1 MPSAVWGGH
10 LHFGL
15 VVMPVRLLVAA
26 RTKTTR
32 FRRLY
37 RKPSKERSNVRSFP
51 SFSHDLEHQKE
62 LAEEVGETPS
72 TPEEMNSQDMAAGH
86 QYSPVRQVFQSEVTA
101 EEVRPDEMVKG
112 YEIAPNEFAVI
123 NPQEIKAAEI
133 ETSDT
138 IDLFHFVKAAEVD
151 PIYFERSYYVVP
163 DSGAEKGYA
172 LLLEAMRKEE
182 CLGIA
187 RIGMHRREHMLI
199 LRPTDDC
206 LVAYTMFY
214 ANEVRPAP
222 RLEFTTEFSNKELS
236 MATALIK
243 GYEGDF
249 DPRQFKDLYQE
260 RISNY
265 RGARGQSYR
274 DASSAHKLDERS
286 CRPDGAA
293 SVKLGSDRTEETRCK
308 SLQEASAQDAEC
320 YEKEIPKPTMSELRD
335 QIHYD
340 FEPMASGGR
349 VRIHTSDARAV
360 EAVHQFLRFQITEHH
375 TGDPMSPPDS
385 PAK

>member
-1 MPSAVWGGH
+1 MPSAVWSGH

-37 RKPSKERSNVRSFP
+37 RKPLNESRFVTSFP
-51 SFSHDLEHQKE
+51 SFSHHLEDHDPDLTE
-62 LAEEVGETPS
+62 AVGKTPS
-72 TPEEMNSQDMAAGH
+72 KPEGTNDWRTAEH
-86 QYSPVRQVFQSEVTA
+86 QYSSLRQVFQSEVTG

-112 YEIAPNEFAVI
+112 YEIAPDEFVPVD
-123 NPQEIKAAEI
+123 PQEIKAAQI

-138 IDLFHFVKAAEVD
+138 IDLFQFVKANEVD
-151 PIYFERSYYVVP
+151 PIYFERSYYVAP

-199 LRPTDDC
+199 IRPAQDY

-222 RLEFTTEFSNKELS
+222 RLQLPTEFSKKELS
-236 MATALIK
+236 MAAALIR
-243 GYEGDF
+243 GYEGHF
-249 DPRQFKDLYQE
+249 DPQQFKDLYQE
-260 RISNY
+260 RLRKILDAQVNNRAEIHGVATSLPNAAPDLMEQI
-265 RGARGQSYR
+265 RLSLAQIQAKKS
-274 DASSAHKLDERS
+274 DASPKE
-286 CRPDGAA
+286 AA
-293 SVKLGSDRTEETRCK
+293 RKGPTLVKR
-308 SLQEASAQDAEC
+308 
-320 YEKEIPKPTMSELRD
+320 KP
-335 QIHYD
+335 Q
-340 FEPMASGGR
+340 R
-349 VRIHTSDARAV
+349 VRA
-360 EAVHQFLRFQITEHH
+360 
-375 TGDPMSPPDS
+375 
-385 PAK
+385 